1 MGAIRR
7 SGERHEKLG
16 ASPRKARQAP
26 SPARNSDV
34 VPVLMDRVPG
44 RFSTE
49 LGLHLERRRSADLF
63 RWFLAA
69 VLYGARISG
78 AIATRTY
85 HEFVRCGVD
94 APDRILKAG
103 WEGLVAL
110 LGAGGYARY
119 DNKTANKLL
128 AAMHTLKDQYGGDLN
143 AVHRAATDPQDLE
156 KRLKALGPGIG
167 DVTVQIFLRELRDI
181 WPKAQPALSPLARLA
196 AEHLRLVDPR
206 VPYEGGSQIDALKVR
221 WRQSSLKEKR
231 FSDFESA
238 LVRLGRDY
246 CRRRRW
252 QHCPMRDYCR
262 EMWPKRG
269 RGRSV
274 PRRDVRLR
282 G

>member
-1 MGAIRR
+1 MGSIRR
-7 SGERHEKLG
+7 VGERHEKLG
-16 ASPRKARQAP
+16 ASQRKALKAP
-26 SPARNSDV
+26 LPVRKPNV

-49 LGLHLERRRSADLF
+49 LGLHLERRRSTDLF

-69 VLYGARISG
+69 ILYGARISG
-78 AIATRTY
+78 TIATRTY
-85 HEFVRCGVD
+85 HEFVRHRMD
-94 APDRILKAG
+94 TPDQILKTG
-103 WEGLVAL
+103 WDGLIAL

-119 DNKTANKLL
+119 DNKTANKLR
-128 AAMHTLKDQYGGDLN
+128 AAKRTLKDRYGGDLN
-143 AVHRAATDPQDLE
+143 GVRRAAKDAQDLE
-156 KRLKALGPGIG
+156 RRLKALGPGIG
-167 DVTVQIFLRELRDI
+167 DVAVQIFLRELRDI

-196 AEHLRLVDPR
+196 AEHLQLVEPR
-206 VPYEGGSQIDALKVR
+206 ASQDGRSQIDALKIR
-221 WRQSSLKEKR
+221 WRRSGLGNKR

-269 RGRSV
+269 
-274 PRRDVRLR
+274 
-282 G
+282 